1 MLSESPSTAAPS
13 IAAASFEAIET
24 LALSIVIPTH
34 GRLASLQQCLASIF
48 AAQLPEATEILV
60 VCNGSDPPTEDFL
73 RALSASEPRLHLMEL
88 DIGSPAE
95 ARNAA
100 LGKVR
105 GEIVYFLDDDVTI
118 APDLF
123 ARALNTFA
131 QRPEVDV
138 IGGPNLTPSK
148 SSQFE
153 QSVGSVLASPFGSA
167 RVAARY
173 RSTGH
178 LRLTDDRA
186 LILCNLAIR
195 GRAIIGRRP
204 VFESE
209 LVCNEENLLLGIL
222 ERENRSMLHDP
233 ELIVYHARRGSLS
246 GFARQI
252 FKYGRGRWQ
261 NTLAL
266 PASLSPTFLLPSIFL
281 GYLLL
286 LPFLPFPARMIPLA
300 AYGVLL
306 MTFAMYE
313 TFRAR
318 AMRAFPHFLVLFPIC
333 HLAYGAG
340 LMWQFALSALPAL
353 GLKARSEP
361 SAG

>member
-1 MLSESPSTAAPS
+1 MLSESPSTAAV
-13 IAAASFEAIET
+13 AFEAIET

-34 GRLASLQQCLASIF
+34 GRLAALRQCLASIF

-73 RALSASEPRLHLMEL
+73 RALSVSEPRLHLMEL
-88 DIGSPAE
+88 DKGSPAE

-100 LGKVR
+100 LSKVR
-105 GEIVYFLDDDVTI
+105 GAIVYFLDDDVTI

-131 QRPEVDV
+131 ERPGVDV
-138 IGGPNLTPSK
+138 IGGPNLTPST

-153 QSVGSVLASPFGSA
+153 HSVGSVLASRFGSA
-167 RVAARY
+167 RVSARY

-209 LVCNEENLLLGIL
+209 LVCNEENLLLGLL

-233 ELIVYHARRGSLS
+233 ELIVYHARRGNLG

-266 PASLSPTFLLPSIFL
+266 PASLSLTFLLPSIFL
-281 GYLLL
+281 CYLLL
-286 LPFLPFPARMIPLA
+286 LPFLSFFGRMIPLA
-300 AYGVLL
+300 AYGLL
-306 MTFAMYE
+306 LVTYSAYE
-313 TFRAR
+313 AFRAR
-318 AMRAFPHFLVLFPIC
+318 ALRTFPHFLVLFPVC

-353 GLKARSEP
+353 GLKPRAEP
-361 SAG
+361 SSG